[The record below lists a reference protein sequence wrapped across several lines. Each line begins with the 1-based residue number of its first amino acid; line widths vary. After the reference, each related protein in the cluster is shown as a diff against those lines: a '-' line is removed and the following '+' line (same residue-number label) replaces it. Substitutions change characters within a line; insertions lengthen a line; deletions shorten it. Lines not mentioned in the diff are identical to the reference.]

1 MCYGFQQQETPGRM
15 PHEAARFHHSGDRH
29 NGGGVAD
36 FVTRGEL
43 SIAADH
49 ADRAVL
55 SRRAHRRAGAH
66 PRRADAKDAGAD
78 RGDRNVTG
86 ASGSVAGI
94 RAARATPD
102 GYTIIIGHWG
112 THVLNG
118 AVYSLQYDV
127 LNDFDPVG
135 LIGNGPQLII
145 GRPTLPALNLNEL
158 IGWLKDNP
166 NKATAGT
173 AGPGSG
179 SHVAGVFFQ
188 NQTGTGFSFVP
199 YRGAGPALNDLMA
212 GHIDLM
218 FDQATN
224 SLPQVRGGNVRAYAV
239 TSRTRL
245 ASAPDIPTVDEAGL
259 PGLYIAYWH
268 GIWAPKNTPAD
279 AIARLNAAVVAAL
292 ADPAVQQRFLELGQE
307 TPPPERQ
314 TPAALKSH
322 QTAEIEKW
330 WPIVK
335 AANIKAE

>member
-1 MCYGFQQQETPGRM
+1 MRRRDFIKAAIGTAAAWPISSRAETFPSR
-15 PHEAARFHHSGDRH
+15 PITLIVPFAA
-29 NGGGVAD
+29 GGPTD
-36 FVTRGEL
+36 
-43 SIAADH
+43 
-49 ADRAVL
+49 VL
-55 SRRAHRRAGAH
+55 ARILAEHMRTTLGQTVVIE
-66 PRRADAKDAGAD
+66 
-78 RGDRNVTG
+78 NVTG
-86 ASGSVAGI
+86 ASGTIAGM
-94 RAARATPD
+94 RAARAAPD
-102 GYTIIIGHWG
+102 GYTITIGHWG

-127 LNDFDPVG
+127 LDDFDAVG

-145 GRPTLPALNLNEL
+145 GRPTLPARDLKEL
-158 IGWLKDNP
+158 IDWMKNNP

-179 SHVAGVFFQ
+179 AHIAGVFFQ
-188 NQTGTGFSFVP
+188 NLTGTSFSFVP

-239 TSRTRL
+239 TSRSRL
-245 ASAPDIPTVDEAGL
+245 TSAPDIPTVDEAGL

-268 GIWAPKNTPAD
+268 GIWAPKNTPAE
-279 AIARLNAAVVAAL
+279 AVARLNAAIVAAL
-292 ADPAVQQRFLELGQE
+292 ADKAVQQRFLELGQE

-314 TPAALKSH
+314 TSTALKSH

>member
-1 MCYGFQQQETPGRM
+1 MRRRDFIKAAIGTAAAWPMSARAETYPSRQITLIV
-15 PHEAARFHHSGDRH
+15 PFAA
-29 NGGGVAD
+29 GGPTDVLA
-36 FVTRGEL
+36 RIL
-43 SIAADH
+43 SEH
-49 ADRAVL
+49 MRTTLGQTVL
-55 SRRAHRRAGAH
+55 IE
-66 PRRADAKDAGAD
+66 
-78 RGDRNVTG
+78 NVTG
-86 ASGSVAGI
+86 ASGSIAGM
-94 RAARATPD
+94 RAARAAPD
-102 GYTIIIGHWG
+102 GYTITIGHWG

-127 LNDFDPVG
+127 LNDFEPVA

-145 GRPTLPALNLNEL
+145 GKPALPAQNLKEL
-158 IGWLKDNP
+158 IGWLKENP

-188 NQTGTGFSFVP
+188 NQTGTSFSFVP

-224 SLPQVRGGNVRAYAV
+224 SLPQVRGGNVRAFAV

-268 GIWAPKNTPAD
+268 AIWAPKNTPRD
-279 AIARLNAAVVAAL
+279 VVGKLNGAVAAAL
-292 ADPAVQQRFLELGQE
+292 ADKAVQARFLELGQE
-307 TPPPERQ
+307 TPAPERQ

-322 QTAEIEKW
+322 HAAEIEKW
-330 WPIVK
+330 WPVVK

>member
-1 MCYGFQQQETPGRM
+1 MRRRDFIT
-15 PHEAARFHHSGDRH
+15 AAIGTMAAAWPISSRAQSFPSRPITLIVPFSA
-29 NGGGVAD
+29 GGPTD
-36 FVTRGEL
+36 
-43 SIAADH
+43 
-49 ADRAVL
+49 VL
-55 SRRAHRRAGAH
+55 ARILAEQMRRTLGQTVVIE
-66 PRRADAKDAGAD
+66 
-78 RGDRNVTG
+78 NVTG

-145 GRPTLPALNLNEL
+145 GRPTLPARNLNEL

-166 NKATAGT
+166 NKATA
-173 AGPGSG
+173 
-179 SHVAGVFFQ
+179 
-188 NQTGTGFSFVP
+188 GTGFSFVP

-268 GIWAPKNTPAD
+268 GIWAPKNTPGD
-279 AIARLNAAVVAAL
+279 AIARLNASVVAAL
-292 ADPAVQQRFLELGQE
+292 ADPSVQQRFLELGQE
-307 TPPPERQ
+307 TPPPDRQ
-314 TPAALKSH
+314 TPSALKSH

>member
-1 MCYGFQQQETPGRM
+1 MALENLQGERLMRRRDFIGTAIATVAAGWPVSSRAETFPSR
-15 PHEAARFHHSGDRH
+15 PITLIVPFAA
-29 NGGGVAD
+29 GGPTDVLARILAEHMRTTLGQP
-36 FVTRGEL
+36 VTIE
-43 SIAADH
+43 
-49 ADRAVL
+49 
-55 SRRAHRRAGAH
+55 
-66 PRRADAKDAGAD
+66 
-78 RGDRNVTG
+78 NVTG
-86 ASGSVAGI
+86 ASGSLAGM

-102 GYTIIIGHWG
+102 GYTITIGHWG
-112 THVLNG
+112 THVLNA

-127 LNDFDPVG
+127 LQDFAPIA

-145 GRPTLPALNLNEL
+145 GKPASPARNLKEL

-179 SHVAGVFFQ
+179 AHIAGVFFQ
-188 NQTGTGFSFVP
+188 NLTGTSFSFVP

-224 SLPQVRGGNVRAYAV
+224 SLPQVRGGNVTAYAV
-239 TSRTRL
+239 TSSSRL

-268 GIWAPKNTPAD
+268 GIWAPKNTPGEAV
-279 AIARLNAAVVAAL
+279 ARLNAAVVAAL
-292 ADPAVQQRFLELGQE
+292 ADRGVQQRFLELGQE
-307 TPPPERQ
+307 TPPPDRQ
-314 TPAALKSH
+314 TPSALKSH
-322 QTAEIEKW
+322 QAAEAEKW

>member
-1 MCYGFQQQETPGRM
+1 MSARAETYPSRQITLIV
-15 PHEAARFHHSGDRH
+15 PFAA
-29 NGGGVAD
+29 GGPTDVLA
-36 FVTRGEL
+36 RIL
-43 SIAADH
+43 SEH
-49 ADRAVL
+49 MRTTLGQTVL
-55 SRRAHRRAGAH
+55 IE
-66 PRRADAKDAGAD
+66 
-78 RGDRNVTG
+78 NVTG
-86 ASGSVAGI
+86 ASGSIAGM
-94 RAARATPD
+94 RAARAAPD
-102 GYTIIIGHWG
+102 GYTITIGHWG

-127 LNDFDPVG
+127 LNDFEPIA

-145 GRPTLPALNLNEL
+145 GKPALPAQNLKEL
-158 IGWLKDNP
+158 IGWLKENP

-188 NQTGTGFSFVP
+188 NQTGTSFSFVP

-224 SLPQVRGGNVRAYAV
+224 SLPQVRGGNVRAFAV

-268 GIWAPKNTPAD
+268 AIWA
-279 AIARLNAAVVAAL
+279 
-292 ADPAVQQRFLELGQE
+292 VQARFLELGQE
-307 TPPPERQ
+307 TPAPERQ

-322 QTAEIEKW
+322 HAAEIEKW
-330 WPIVK
+330 WPVVK

>member
-1 MCYGFQQQETPGRM
+1 MR
-15 PHEAARFHHSGDRH
+15 RR
-29 NGGGVAD
+29 D
-36 FVTRGEL
+36 FVK
-43 SIAADH
+43 AAIGTV
-49 ADRAVL
+49 AAAWPLASRAETFPARPITLIVPFTAGGPTDVL
-55 SRRAHRRAGAH
+55 ARILAAHMQTTLGQTVTIE
-66 PRRADAKDAGAD
+66 
-78 RGDRNVTG
+78 NVTG
-86 ASGSVAGI
+86 ASGTLGGM

-118 AVYSLQYDV
+118 AVYSLQYD
-127 LNDFDPVG
+127 LLHDFDPIG

-145 GRPTLPALNLNEL
+145 GKPALPAQDLKEL
-158 IGWLKDNP
+158 IGWLKANP

-188 NQTGTGFSFVP
+188 NQTGTSFSFVP

-212 GHIDLM
+212 GNIDLM

-239 TSRTRL
+239 TSRARL

-268 GIWAPKNTPAD
+268 GIWAPKNTPGE
-279 AIARLNAAVVAAL
+279 IVARLNSAVVAAL
-292 ADPAVQQRFLELGQE
+292 ADKSVQQRFLELGQE
-307 TPPPERQ
+307 TPPPDRQ

-322 QTAEIEKW
+322 QVAEIDKW

>member
-1 MCYGFQQQETPGRM
+1 MKLPRR
-15 PHEAARFHHSGDRH
+15 RFLHL
-29 NGGGVAD
+29 A
-36 FVTRGEL
+36 
-43 SIAADH
+43 
-49 ADRAVL
+49 
-55 SRRAHRRAGAH
+55 AGAAAL
-66 PRRADAKDAGAD
+66 PVVSRTASAQAYPTRPIMMIVPFAAGGPTDVLA
-78 RGDRNVTG
+78 RILAEHMRTTLGHTVLIENVTG
-86 ASGSVAGI
+86 ASGTLAGI

-102 GYTIIIGHWG
+102 GYTITIGHWG

-118 AVYSLQYDV
+118 AIYQLQYDV
-127 LNDFDPVG
+127 LHDFEPVA
-135 LIGNGPQLII
+135 LIANGPQLII
-145 GRPTLPALNLNEL
+145 GRPALPARDLREL
-158 IGWLKDNP
+158 IGWLKANP

-179 SHVAGVFFQ
+179 AHVAGVFFQ
-188 NQTGTGFSFVP
+188 TLTGTNFSFVP

-224 SLPQVRGGNVRAYAV
+224 SLAQVRGGNVRAYAV
-239 TSRTRL
+239 TSRSRL

-268 GIWAPKNTPAD
+268 GIWAPKNTPGEV
-279 AIARLNAAVVAAL
+279 IAKLNAAILAAL
-292 ADPAVQQRFLELGQE
+292 ANPAVQQRFLELGQE
-307 TPPPERQ
+307 TPPPEGQ

-335 AANIKAE
+335 TANIKAE

>member
-1 MCYGFQQQETPGRM
+1 MAPENKNSREKHLMRRRDFIKAAIGTAAAWPIASHAETYPSR
-15 PHEAARFHHSGDRH
+15 PITLIVPFAA
-29 NGGGVAD
+29 GGPTDVLA
-36 FVTRGEL
+36 RILAE
-43 SIAADH
+43 H
-49 ADRAVL
+49 MRATLGQTVVIE
-55 SRRAHRRAGAH
+55 
-66 PRRADAKDAGAD
+66 
-78 RGDRNVTG
+78 NVTG
-86 ASGSVAGI
+86 ASGTIAGM

-102 GYTIIIGHWG
+102 GYTITIGHWG

-127 LNDFDPVG
+127 LGDFDAVG

-145 GRPTLPALNLNEL
+145 GRPTLPARNLNEL
-158 IGWLKDNP
+158 IGWMKDNP

-179 SHVAGVFFQ
+179 AHVAGVFFQ
-188 NQTGTGFSFVP
+188 NLTGTSFSFVP

-239 TSRTRL
+239 TSRSRL

-268 GIWAPKNTPAD
+268 GIWAPKNTPGE
-279 AIARLNAAVVAAL
+279 AIARLNAAIVAAL
-292 ADPAVQQRFLELGQE
+292 ADKAVQQRFLELGQE

-314 TPAALKSH
+314 TPTALKSH

-335 AANIKAE
+335 AANVKAE

>member
-1 MCYGFQQQETPGRM
+1 MRRRDFIK
-15 PHEAARFHHSGDRH
+15 AAIGTAAVWPVSSRAESYPSRPITLIVPFAA
-29 NGGGVAD
+29 GGPTD
-36 FVTRGEL
+36 
-43 SIAADH
+43 
-49 ADRAVL
+49 VL
-55 SRRAHRRAGAH
+55 ARILAENMRTTLGQTVVIE
-66 PRRADAKDAGAD
+66 
-78 RGDRNVTG
+78 NVTG
-86 ASGSVAGI
+86 ASGTIAGM

-102 GYTIIIGHWG
+102 GYTITIGHWG

-145 GRPTLPALNLNEL
+145 GRPTLPARNLKEL

-179 SHVAGVFFQ
+179 AHIAGVFFQ
-188 NQTGTGFSFVP
+188 NLTGTSFSFVP

-239 TSRTRL
+239 TSRSRL

-259 PGLYIAYWH
+259 QGLYIAYWH
-268 GIWAPKNTPAD
+268 GIWAPKNTPGE
-279 AIARLNAAVVAAL
+279 AIARLNAAIVAAL
-292 ADPAVQQRFLELGQE
+292 ADKALQQQRFLELGQE
-307 TPPPERQ
+307 TPPPDRQ
-314 TPAALKSH
+314 TPMALKSH

>member
-1 MCYGFQQQETPGRM
+1 MKRRDFMKAAIGTVAAWPISSHAETFPSR
-15 PHEAARFHHSGDRH
+15 PITLIVPFAA
-29 NGGGVAD
+29 GGPTD
-36 FVTRGEL
+36 
-43 SIAADH
+43 
-49 ADRAVL
+49 VL
-55 SRRAHRRAGAH
+55 ARILAEQMRTMLGQTVVIE
-66 PRRADAKDAGAD
+66 
-78 RGDRNVTG
+78 NVTG
-86 ASGSVAGI
+86 ASGTIAGI

-102 GYTIIIGHWG
+102 GYTITIGHWG

-127 LNDFDPVG
+127 LNDFDPVA

-145 GRPTLPALNLNEL
+145 GRPALPARNLKEL

-179 SHVAGVFFQ
+179 AHVAGVFFQ

-239 TSRTRL
+239 TSRSRL

-268 GIWAPKNTPAD
+268 GIWAPKNTPAE
-279 AIARLNAAVVAAL
+279 AVARLNAAIVAAL
-292 ADPAVQQRFLELGQE
+292 ADPALQQRFLELGQE
-307 TPPPERQ
+307 TPPLDRQ
-314 TPAALKSH
+314 TPSALKSH